1 MESDQKLD
9 PPLNLSGKRVFV
21 AGHRGMLGSAIMRRL
36 AREDCALISASREDV
51 DLTRQPETE
60 AWFERHRPEIVFVA
74 AAKVGGIL
82 ANSTYPAEFLY
93 QNLAIGTN
101 LIHAAYRSGV
111 ERLLY
116 IGSTCIYPKLARQP
130 TPESE
135 LLSGP
140 LEPSNEWYALA
151 KIAGIKLCQAYRK
164 QYGADFISCMPTNL
178 YGPNDNYDLE
188 SGHVLPALVRKIHEA
203 AAAGAPSV
211 TLWGTGTPLREF
223 LHADDCADALVH
235 LMRHYVGAEPVN
247 VGSGREISIRDLALL
262 IAGETGYSGGIV
274 LDSSKPDG
282 TPRKL
287 SDTSRLRSLGWR
299 PSITLEEGIR
309 RALDEYEA
317 LAAGSG
323 SDELDS

>member
-1 MESDQKLD
+1 MESVQKLD

-36 AREDCALISASREDV
+36 AREDCTLISASREEV
-51 DLTRQPETE
+51 NLTRQPETE
-60 AWFERHRPEIVFVA
+60 AWFEQNRPEIVFVA

-101 LIHAAYRSGV
+101 LVHAAYRSGV

-116 IGSTCIYPKLARQP
+116 IGSTCIYPKHARQP
-130 TPESE
+130 TPELE

-164 QYGADFISCMPTNL
+164 QYGTDFISCMPTNL

-188 SGHVLPALVRKIHEA
+188 SSHVLPALVRKIHEA
-203 AAAGAPSV
+203 AAADAPSV

-235 LMRHYVGAEPVN
+235 LMRHYAGAEPVN

-262 IAGETGYSGGIV
+262 IASQAGYSGSIE

-299 PSITLEEGIR
+299 PSITLEEGIG
-309 RALDEYEA
+309 RALKEYGA
-317 LAAGSG
+317 LAAGSR
-323 SDELDS
+323 SEELNT